1 MYPASL
7 NSNMMD
13 QVQCHTAAS
22 LPSSLDAGSKQQ
34 KEKVMR
40 IFKNDLT
47 HYFLREHDQLP
58 ASYLKSCRKFFKE
71 LSVKQQASSSK
82 RQAVPLWK
90 PGLRVKN
97 RSNRKV

>member
-1 MYPASL
+1 
-7 NSNMMD
+7 MD

-58 ASYLKSCRKFFKE
+58 ASYLKSCQKFFGE
-71 LSVKQQASSSK
+71 LSLKQQAASCK
-82 RQAVPLWK
+82 RQAA
-90 PGLRVKN
+90 
-97 RSNRKV
+97 SNEL